1 MLRLGSSG
9 KLGSFPVVP
18 RSSDLLTAAYTRLMG
33 EAPEPPIS
41 RLTRT
46 EREVLRLLVEGA
58 DTRTI
63 ASQLGIGRV
72 AVRTLVA
79 GILSKLGVHSRLE
92 AASKA
97 VSAGFLGFAL
107 RRPIRALIVDDH
119 DLFAEA
125 IKAALSDARIDAA
138 AVLGTGREAIEYAV
152 EHRPDVVILDL
163 GLPDMSGLAAG
174 RKILEGWPDAKLIAL
189 TALDDPRAINEAM
202 ATGFRGYLTKD
213 TPVSRFVGSI
223 EAVVSGELVFPR
235 ASLHEH
241 QLDPLDELT
250 KLEWRTIGLLANGAD
265 EVTIASTLGLP
276 REEVGLHVT
285 GLLDKLGVPER
296 IDEALRR
303 IGSDPMITGSEH
315 PHPSPLDDVQLLAH
329 LRFMHGRGIPRFRE
343 AAPEELR
350 RFHDLMHGEPP
361 PSQA

>member
-1 MLRLGSSG
+1 LG
-9 KLGSFPVVP
+9 VVELVVGWLVW
-18 RSSDLLTAAYTRLMG
+18 DTAYTRHMG

-41 RLTRT
+41 RLTQT
-46 EREVLRLLVEGA
+46 ERQILELLVQGA
-58 DTRTI
+58 DTGTI
-63 ASQLGIGRV
+63 ASQLGITRGAVGTHV
-72 AVRTLVA
+72 AR
-79 GILSKLGVHSRLE
+79 ILSKVGVHSRLE
-92 AASKA
+92 AATKA

-138 AVLGTGREAIEYAV
+138 AVLGTGREAIEYAL

-174 RKILEGWPDAKLIAL
+174 RKILQGWPDAKLIAL
-189 TALDDPRAINEAM
+189 TALDDPRAIHEAT
-202 ATGFRGYLTKD
+202 AIGFRGYLTKD

-223 EAVVSGELVFPR
+223 EAVVSGELVFPPI
-235 ASLHEH
+235 SSKPDEH
-241 QLDPLDELT
+241 QPDPLDELT

-265 EVTIASTLGLP
+265 EATIASTLGLP
-276 REEVGLHVT
+276 REEVGLYVA

-296 IDEALRR
+296 IEDALRR
-303 IGSDPMITGSEH
+303 IGSDPMTTGSEH

-343 AAPEELR
+343 ASPEELR
-350 RFHDLMHGEPP
+350 RFHDLMHREPP
-361 PSQA
+361 PSPA